1 MVRFCE
7 CDDCGVDMELDTMD
21 NVCVCPDCLKNEE
34 EKIILEME
42 R

>member
-1 MVRFCE
+1 MTRFGI
-7 CDDCGVDMELDTMD
+7 CDDCGDDMELDTMD
-21 NVCVCPDCLKNEE
+21 NECVCPDCLKNEE

>member
-7 CDDCGVDMELDTMD
+7 CDDCGRDMELDTLD
-21 NVCVCPDCLKNEE
+21 KEYVCPDCLKNEE
-34 EKIILEME
+34 VKVTEQM

>member
-21 NVCVCPDCLKNEE
+21 TDCVCPDCLKNEE
-34 EKIILEME
+34 MKVTEQM